1 MPDTLRVFRFAGHG
15 GDDGARCRYINPD
28 SKFEWMGS
36 VSGTA
41 IRAFG
46 LLRPAGET
54 ETAGWRSTKAMLF
67 PVWGV
72 PFAGDCF
79 RHWYGFVGKAHC
91 VAGDGAAGTGIQPFP
106 QGKSRTAELQRA
118 RGFLWNRPE
127 CQVVSSMRYN
137 H

>member
-15 GDDGARCRYINPD
+15 KDDGARCRYINPD

-41 IRAFG
+41 IWAFG

-67 PVWGV
+67 PVWRRT
-72 PFAGDCF
+72 F
-79 RHWYGFVGKAHC
+79 R
-91 VAGDGAAGTGIQPFP
+91 
-106 QGKSRTAELQRA
+106 
-118 RGFLWNRPE
+118 RGLFQALVWLRG
-127 CQVVSSMRYN
+127 
-137 H
+137 